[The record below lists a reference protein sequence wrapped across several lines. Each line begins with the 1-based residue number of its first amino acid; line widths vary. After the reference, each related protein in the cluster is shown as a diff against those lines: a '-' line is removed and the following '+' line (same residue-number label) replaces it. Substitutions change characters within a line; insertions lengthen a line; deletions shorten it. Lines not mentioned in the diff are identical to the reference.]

1 MIHVF
6 SSHIINVL
14 ETNKLRLFG
23 SILYDEFGNDDIKLN
38 FFSAYIDFTEK
49 LEENDDVEKS
59 SKDQQKQEEKLD
71 H

>member
-6 SSHIINVL
+6 SSHIINVV

-38 FFSAYIDFTEK
+38 LFSAYIDFTEK
-49 LEENDDVEKS
+49 LEENDVEKIS
-59 SKDQQKQEEKLD
+59 
-71 H
+71 